1 MRRRRK
7 FSLSLLAA
15 GFALAA
21 TAAQAGWQDQAS
33 AYDVGRLGKLEESKA
48 KGIAE
53 AEAGA
58 PQGDVATIHALL
70 DAHPTGVSP
79 GSLVGGWRCR
89 TIKLG
94 GITPDVIYGWFACR
108 ISAHGDRLYFQKISG
123 SQRTNGFLYP
133 DASGGLVYLGASSV
147 TGEPAHTY
155 SGNGASVGAAA
166 TPDDQIGLLLAT
178 GENSARI
185 EFPYPVQESTFDVIE
200 LRR

>member
-7 FSLSLLAA
+7 YSLALLAA
-15 GFALAA
+15 GFALAG

-33 AYDVGRLGKLEESKA
+33 AYDVGRLGKLDESKA
-48 KGIAE
+48 KGLAE

-58 PQGDVATIHALL
+58 PQADVAAIHAVL
-70 DAHPTGVSP
+70 DAHPTSISP
-79 GSLVGGWRCR
+79 SALVGGWRCR

-133 DASGGLVYLGASSV
+133 DPSGGYVYLGASSV

-155 SGNGASVGAAA
+155 SGNGASVGAEA
-166 TPDDQIGLLLAT
+166 TPDDQIGLLLGT
-178 GENSARI
+178 GENTARI